1 MRLKP
6 YLFLTLMAV
15 ALIVLGG
22 WAGHGQKQGSSR
34 PAWEYKIVN
43 ESEKIPLNE
52 LGAQGWELVAVGMG
66 GAEEVYYF
74 KRAK

>member
-1 MRLKP
+1 MRLKT
-6 YLFLTLMAV
+6 YLLMTLAAI
-15 ALIVLGG
+15 ALVVLGG
-22 WAGHGQKQGSSR
+22 WSVRGQKQGSSR
-34 PAWEYKIVN
+34 TLWEYRIVS
-43 ESEKIPLNE
+43 ELEKIPLND